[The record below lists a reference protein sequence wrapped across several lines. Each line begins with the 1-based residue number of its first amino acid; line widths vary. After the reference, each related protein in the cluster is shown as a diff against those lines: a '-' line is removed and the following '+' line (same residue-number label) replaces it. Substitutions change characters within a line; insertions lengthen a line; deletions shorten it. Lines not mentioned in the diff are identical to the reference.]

1 MKNILFTL
9 NQILNR
15 KGGWG
20 TCPVAPPPQVRSCY
34 FYILS
39 KYDRLNH
46 VNFIF
51 VFISDY
57 LKGLLERSL
66 LGTTRIRT
74 ICFRRWRCQDSG
86 GSRILQIQSLGSQG
100 SSDPDPL
107 TLSNDIK
114 GTVNVFLS
122 DVFMSDSCPFL
133 SNNEKESFYLKGLNS
148 ISILF
153 FLCCINTQV
162 SFIEFYK

>member
-1 MKNILFTL
+1 MKNILFHLKLDLT
-9 NQILNR
+9 QEV
-15 KGGWG
+15 GGYVSR
-20 TCPVAPPPQVRSCY
+20 CPPPQVRSCY

-114 GTVNVFLS
+114 GTVNVFPS

-133 SNNEKESFYLKGLNS
+133 SNNEKESFYLKGLNLGQYS
-148 ISILF
+148 LF
-153 FLCCINTQV
+153 SLLF
-162 SFIEFYK
+162 K